1 VITPLA
7 AVGCTLAIT
16 GGLLLL
22 LDAWKAWHA

>member
-1 VITPLA
+1 MTHLA
-7 AVGCTLAIT
+7 AVGCALAIT